1 MEPRTYQYRFK
12 KLLEQLELPP
22 LSFHSLRHT
31 FSTRA
36 LELGFDIKTLS
47 EILGHH
53 NANITLK
60 TYAHSIMEH
69 KRAQMNLLEK
79 LQK

>member
-1 MEPRTYQYRFK
+1 MLQSID
-12 KLLEQLELPP
+12 LPP
-22 LSFHSLRHT
+22 LPFHSLRHT

-47 EILGHH
+47 EILGHR
-53 NANITLK
+53 NATITLK

-69 KRAQMNLLEK
+69 KRTQMSLFEK
-79 LQK
+79 LQKQTL